1 MTKATTEKKSAAEKK
16 AAPKTEAKKARSTQK
31 LTVTQT
37 RLIEG
42 QFGTFS
48 KKGEE
53 LATKLTDIEARFD
66 NKDSFVPQQV
76 EASRSKLV
84 EALALIDE
92 AKAEFAKIGE
102 QYRSFFG

>member
-1 MTKATTEKKSAAEKK
+1 MTKATTANKKPAAKK
-16 AAPKTEAKKARSTQK
+16 AAAAPKKARTAQK

-37 RLIEG
+37 KLIEA
-42 QFGTFS
+42 QFDTWA
-48 KKGEE
+48 KKGAD
-53 LATKLTDIEARFD
+53 LGTKLTDIEARFD

-76 EASRSKLV
+76 EAARTKLV
-84 EALALIDE
+84 EALALADE